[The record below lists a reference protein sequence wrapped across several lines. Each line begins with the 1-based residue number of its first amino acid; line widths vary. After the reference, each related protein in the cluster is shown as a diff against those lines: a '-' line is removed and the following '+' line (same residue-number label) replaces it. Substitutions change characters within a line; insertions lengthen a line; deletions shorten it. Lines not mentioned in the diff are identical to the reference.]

1 MTIDLEGYK
10 ITKGFI
16 FEFPKGAV
24 LYPGEHFILVKDL
37 YSTAWQSV
45 GDKILPWTE
54 GSLSNQGEKIKLSD
68 KYGIIV
74 DQVDYKSK
82 LPWPPASYNL
92 GEVLVLKSSTL
103 DNHFPESW
111 TTSPY
116 TGMNE
121 NLTTVHHGSITI
133 YPNPSSGYLHVN
145 APGYDRHSVEIYDI
159 SGRLIFKIL
168 LSNEADAVLDLNHLE
183 DGTYLIR
190 CGNSVQKLILMK

>member
-1 MTIDLEGYK
+1 
-10 ITKGFI
+10 
-16 FEFPKGAV
+16 
-24 LYPGEHFILVKDL
+24 
-37 YSTAWQSV
+37 
-45 GDKILPWTE
+45 
-54 GSLSNQGEKIKLSD
+54 
-68 KYGIIV
+68 
-74 DQVDYKSK
+74 
-82 LPWPPASYNL
+82 
-92 GEVLVLKSSTL
+92 
-103 DNHFPESW
+103 
-111 TTSPY
+111 
-116 TGMNE
+116 MNE